1 MSKFTNPFKHPTIHV
16 LGISSIL
23 SYGLLFYS
31 FALLKTPLAE
41 YAHTSEQAIMN
52 ALSIAFVIKGL
63 TSPWIGKLV
72 DRYGA
77 SRVLSTGLVLGGVGI
92 AGLTAV
98 ASEIWIWVCFLP
110 LSFGYSMATY
120 EVAFG
125 AAVQYDESNS
135 RRNISIITFY
145 GGIASTLTWIGLG
158 ALLPAVGLEYATLIC
173 GGLLIS
179 QGLIVHLTTASNQL
193 TNDTKENF
201 RPFKWHAMKY
211 NERRAII
218 ILAAVGSLHEL
229 IFGATS
235 LLFIAWFLEQGFGA
249 ELAVM
254 LAALYGPF
262 QVIGRIA
269 EMKFGSHID
278 ARITGIIALVFVPL
292 GLLLIL
298 PNQIELAVLG
308 MVIFGIGNGVITV
321 SNGYVVNMYFRAKVY
336 GRAKGIISA
345 PRSLGSAAG
354 PAIGVFLYNTLGSSH
369 FVLMAVIGLIAGVI
383 FALLLRLPAIQ
394 GSKLQNV

>member
-1 MSKFTNPFKHPTIHV
+1 MSNLLNTLKHPTIHV

-31 FALLKTPLAE
+31 FALLKTPLAT
-41 YAHTSEQAIMN
+41 YANTSEQAIMN

-77 SRVLSTGLVLGGVGI
+77 SRVLSAGLVLGGLGF

-98 ASEIWIWVCFLP
+98 ASELWIWFCFIP
-110 LSFGYSMATY
+110 LSLGYSMATY

-145 GGIASTLTWIGLG
+145 GGVASTLTWIGLG
-158 ALLPAVGLEYATLIC
+158 ALLPSVGLEYATMIC
-173 GGLLIS
+173 GGLLMS
-179 QGLIVHLTTASNQL
+179 QGLIVHLTTASHRLPNDSKKEL
-193 TNDTKENF
+193 T
-201 RPFKWHAMKY
+201 PFKWHAMKY
-211 NERRAII
+211 NERQAIL
-218 ILAAVGSLHEL
+218 ILATVGTLHEL

-235 LLFIAWFLEQGFGA
+235 LMFIAWFLEQGFGA
-249 ELAVM
+249 ELAVI
-254 LAALYGPF
+254 LAAIYGPF

-269 EMKFGSHID
+269 EMKYGSNID
-278 ARITGIIALVFVPL
+278 ARITGIIALILVPI

-298 PNQIELAVLG
+298 PDQIELAVLG
-308 MVIFGIGNGVITV
+308 MVVFGIGNGVITV

-354 PAIGVFLYNTLGSSH
+354 PAIGVFLYNSLGSAH
-369 FVLMAVIGLIAGVI
+369 FVLMASIGLLAAVI
-383 FALLLRLPAIQ
+383 FAILLRLPAIQ
-394 GSKLQNV
+394 GSRLRHA